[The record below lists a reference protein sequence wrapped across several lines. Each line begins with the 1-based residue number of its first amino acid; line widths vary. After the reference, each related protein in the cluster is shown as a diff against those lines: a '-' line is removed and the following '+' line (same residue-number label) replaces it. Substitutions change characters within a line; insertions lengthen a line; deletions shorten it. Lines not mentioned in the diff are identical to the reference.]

1 MWWADTANDILK
13 QRNGADSA
21 WISILT
27 LSTGA
32 PLGTLS
38 SSLLSGAL
46 PAIDGSALTGVGKV
60 LQVVSTTKTT
70 SYSMSSS
77 TWTDVP
83 GLSVS
88 ISPAATSSKVL
99 ISIHINLCTSSAG
112 NNTLFR
118 ILRDTTAIGVATDAT
133 SNNATGMHWDGNVG
147 YAMTSSG
154 SSHLDS
160 PSTTASTTYK
170 IQIKGN
176 TSATSYVNTTSEG
189 SANQTASTF
198 TLMEIGA

>member
-1 MWWADTANDILK
+1 MAITISGSGITSANIADGTIVN
-13 QRNGADSA
+13 ADVADLAASK
-21 WISILT
+21 LT
-27 LSTGA
+27 
-32 PLGTLS
+32 
-38 SSLLSGAL
+38 GAL
-46 PAIDGSALTGVGKV
+46 PAIDGSALTNLPGGGKV

-99 ISIHINLCTSSAG
+99 ISIHINLCTSAAG
-112 NNTLFR
+112 WNTMFR

-133 SNNATGMHWDGNVG
+133 VNNATGMHWDGNVG

-170 IQIKGN
+170 IQIKGA
-176 TSATSYVNTTSEG
+176 SAVTSYVNTTNQG
-189 SANQTASTF
+189 SANRTASTF

>member
-1 MWWADTANDILK
+1 MAITISGSGITSANIADGTIVN
-13 QRNGADSA
+13 ADVADLAASK
-21 WISILT
+21 LT
-27 LSTGA
+27 
-32 PLGTLS
+32 
-38 SSLLSGAL
+38 GAL
-46 PAIDGSALTGVGKV
+46 PAIDGSALTNLPGGGKV

-70 SYSMSSS
+70 SYSMSSL

-99 ISIHINLCTSSAG
+99 ISIHINLCTSTAG
-112 NNTLFR
+112 YNTLFR

-170 IQIKGN
+170 IQIKGSPN
-176 TSATSYVNTTSEG
+176 ATSYVNTTAEG
-189 SANQTASTF
+189 SASRTASTF